1 MVVNGVSVEASPYIT
16 ASWRRTRTAP
26 ESGVTEPNH
35 LPIMG
40 DTRRDARRI
49 WRRQPLQPL
58 GTAGRFV
65 LCAIVAALL
74 AWLAQTEAGLEP
86 APARMLFILVL
97 AAALW
102 LFEVVPAYSVG
113 VLIIALQILL
123 LGNPDSGVFAET
135 ADDWQTFVVVL
146 GHPLIWLFF
155 GGFVLAAAI
164 ARTGLDRSLARRLLI
179 VCGSSPARL
188 LFGVM
193 AGSLLFSMIMSNTA
207 TTAMMIALT
216 APMAASLADDSSYG
230 RALLLGV
237 PFAANVGGMATLIGS
252 PPNAIAAGAL
262 ASVPGQSIGFLT
274 WMVCGLP
281 PALVLFLVI
290 WLYLR
295 LRYPAAAGERLDL
308 PELEPQPEGAPPR
321 WQRHVA
327 IGTLTGTLALWM
339 TGEWTALPT
348 AVVSFLPITVFTA
361 TGILRDRDVR
371 QLPWDILLLL
381 AGGLALGNGVRD
393 TGLADWL
400 VSALPLAEL
409 GELGVV
415 FVLCYVTLLLSNL
428 MSNTAAANILVPIA
442 VVMASGFETLAVV
455 PIALCASCAMCLP
468 ISTPPNAMAFAS
480 GRLSTA
486 DFLSGGLLVGLL
498 APPIVVGWLVLLG
511 VG

>member
-1 MVVNGVSVEASPYIT
+1 MT
-16 ASWRRTRTAP
+16 D
-26 ESGVTEPNH
+26 PNH
-35 LPIMG
+35 PPISG

-49 WRRQPLQPL
+49 WQRQPLRPL
-58 GTAGRFV
+58 GTVARFLLCLAVAG
-65 LCAIVAALL
+65 LL
-74 AWLAQTEAGLEP
+74 AWLAQTQAGLAA

-97 AAALW
+97 AAELW

-113 VLIIALQILL
+113 VLVIALQILL
-123 LGNPDSGVFAET
+123 LGNPQNGVFAES

-164 ARTGLDRSLARRLLI
+164 ARTGLDRSLARRLLMLF
-179 VCGSSPARL
+179 GSSPSRL
-188 LFGVM
+188 LFGIM

-207 TTAMMIALT
+207 TTAMMLALT
-216 APMAASLADDSSYG
+216 APVVASLSEDSPYT

-274 WMVCGLP
+274 WMIYGLP
-281 PALVLFLVI
+281 PALLLFLVVFS
-290 WLYLR
+290 YLR
-295 LRYPAAAGERLDL
+295 IRYPIAAGDVLCL
-308 PELEPQPEGAPPR
+308 PTQHQPVGNGAPR
-321 WQRHVA
+321 WQRQLAV
-327 IGTLTGTLALWM
+327 GTLAVTLLLWM
-339 TGEWTALPT
+339 TGEWTAIPT

-400 VSALPLAEL
+400 VAALPLDGL
-409 GELGVV
+409 GSWGVI
-415 FVLCYVTLLLSNL
+415 FLLCYVTVLLSNL

-442 VVMASGFETLAVV
+442 VVMATGFETLAVV
-455 PIALCASCAMCLP
+455 PLALCASCAMSLP

-480 GRLSTA
+480 GRLAVT
-486 DFLSGGLLVGLL
+486 DFMSGGMLVGLL
-498 APPIVVGWLVLLG
+498 APPIVVGWLALLRLG
-511 VG
+511 